1 MSNMSKSPVFVL
13 VGPTC
18 SGKTT
23 LKNMMTRA
31 GFEPIKTWTTR
42 KRRPD
47 ETDKDY
53 EFVSKYVMDTCYR
66 AEMFAEMNEYDHHLY
81 ASLKKDYISGTAPKV
96 IVLDSKGARRILSRL
111 EHIPFVFV
119 YLNPHPDV
127 LLNRAVRRDMDPK
140 EFKSRIDGDA
150 SDLLDFYE
158 DFFVDVISKKEEV
171 PNCTSTFYAKKPS
184 LRNKNLVGIVEST
197 WHMLDQDFAN
207 WLWRFAM
214 ILSFEN

>member
-42 KRRPD
+42 KKREE
-47 ETDKDY
+47 ETEKDY

-66 AEMFAEMNEYDHHLY
+66 EGLFAEMNEYDHFMY
-81 ASLKKDYISGTAPKV
+81 ASLKKDYISGSAPKV
-96 IVLDSKGARRILSRL
+96 VVLDSKGARRILSRL
-111 EHIPFVFV
+111 ENVPFVFV

-127 LLNRAVRRDMDPK
+127 LVNRAVRRDMDK
-140 EFKSRIDGDA
+140 VEFKSRIDGD
-150 SDLLDFYE
+150 SENLLNFYE
-158 DFFVDVISKKEEV
+158 DYFVGIDSKKEAV
-171 PNCTSTFYAKKPS
+171 PNYVSTFYAKKPS
-184 LRNKNLVGIVEST
+184 FRNENLVGIVEST

-214 ILSFEN
+214 VLSFEN